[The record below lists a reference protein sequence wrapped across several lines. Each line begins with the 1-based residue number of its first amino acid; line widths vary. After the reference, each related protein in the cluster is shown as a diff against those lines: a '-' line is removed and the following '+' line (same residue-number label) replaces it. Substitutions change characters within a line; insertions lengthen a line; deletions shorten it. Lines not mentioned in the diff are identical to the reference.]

1 MCIIRIEGK
10 CDAVFVRT
18 TIMARGLHSNPLFRS
33 VAARCMQTNKILQQ
47 PEGTIPID
55 ADMDP
60 IGVV

>member
-1 MCIIRIEGK
+1 
-10 CDAVFVRT
+10 
-18 TIMARGLHSNPLFRS
+18 MARGLHSNPLFRS